1 MAIEKE
7 SERET
12 EMERVGDENRETEVV
27 VQTSSPFGTRHSVI
41 SQNKKI

>member
-7 SERET
+7 RERET
-12 EMERVGDENRETEVV
+12 EMKRVGDENREIEVV
-27 VQTSSPFGTRHSVI
+27 VQTSSQFCTRHSVI